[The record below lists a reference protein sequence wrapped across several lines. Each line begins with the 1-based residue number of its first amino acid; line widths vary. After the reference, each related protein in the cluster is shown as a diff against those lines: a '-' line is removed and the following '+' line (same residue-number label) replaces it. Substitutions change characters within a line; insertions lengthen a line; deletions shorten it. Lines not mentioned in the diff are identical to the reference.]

1 VARFRGLPRVRCPA
15 VAGQAGAAGIPPRTR
30 RADAADTISVRVG
43 HRGAGYRRV
52 AGDTSR
58 RPGPGR
64 SGAHRIGS
72 ERNQPTPHTC
82 VAARRIVA
90 GLARGAARNATYE
103 EPAIHTQASPA
114 GWNGRSRLPPSRPKL
129 SDSATA
135 ASATLDRVV
144 RSRCGMRRLFRRFP
158 GISGSPSLASRLSS
172 RPSEG

>member
-1 VARFRGLPRVRCPA
+1 MARFRGLPRVRCPA

-90 GLARGAARNATYE
+90 GLARGAARGMPRT
-103 EPAIHTQASPA
+103 
-114 GWNGRSRLPPSRPKL
+114 RSRQYIPKRLRQDGMDEAGSHHHDPSFRIRQRPLRPPLTGSCDL
-129 SDSATA
+129 VAGCGDSSDVSP
-135 ASATLDRVV
+135 
-144 RSRCGMRRLFRRFP
+144 GFP
-158 GISGSPSLASRLSS
+158 VHRAWQAD
-172 RPSEG
+172 